1 MNNSQGSIMRR
12 ELGGRTC
19 MEKRRCKRSRREIE
33 LLANCVIIRYMLK
46 TVVYGINVKAEIC
59 LPVKG

>member
-1 MNNSQGSIMRR
+1 
-12 ELGGRTC
+12 